1 MREKILNYT
10 IEQLLWAGDTAL
22 IYQIIDDKTAHTLK
36 VLKEEYPSL
45 SAVNR
50 LEREWEIAQSWQN
63 LSGILK
69 PERLLKQGHV
79 PFLIMEN
86 FSGAPLRKWLIPQ
99 APLHITLLV
108 GLHLS
113 AVLMELHRKD
123 IIHGSLTTDL
133 LLFDPEKGVIK
144 LAEYSQISLPGDP
157 LDIAHIPSLSCGQL
171 AYAAPERSGRLHS
184 AIDRRCDIYS
194 WGAILYECACGI
206 PPFSG
211 KNPLT
216 LIHTLLT
223 DTAPDVTKLAT
234 RLPPSLAAIIMRCLS
249 KAADQRYQSAK
260 ELYDLMKWHIE
271 IFQEKGEQAL
281 YDQVPP
287 MPQPLCLTT
296 HKLYG
301 REGVEKN
308 IVAAIAA
315 SETHSQWLA
324 LVGAH
329 GMGKSSLLIQQ
340 YHAALVQHPYST
352 LYRAEAESS
361 NISGA
366 AVRGLLKGLIKKVLS
381 SETPLWEELREQLA
395 AQCEPH
401 KEILLPFLPELS
413 SLLNAPY
420 RSSAVP
426 PEMSHEV
433 YPELSSGPVHLPP
446 YPLIHAIVQ
455 VLASAGTP
463 LLLFVDDI
471 DQIDLDSLTFLANLL
486 HTPPSRH
493 LFLLSSQTAAKLP
506 IPQTGKKLPLL
517 PLTIKEISAYLFDLF
532 NGALNNVSALS
543 KLIWHKTKGLPH
555 AIKEFISEL
564 LHNEIIWFNYR
575 EQQWKWNRD
584 LIRKKS
590 LTDNAIALSRTK
602 ISELGEP
609 CQSLL
614 FLAAQLGIAF
624 DLRLLAHIAKMPL
637 EQCQKAL
644 YPALSTG
651 LLEKMGCLIPSTPS
665 AVPCKPLPA
674 DASDLQYKFSHPLLL
689 ESAAALPCAVAASEA
704 SLDSLCRL
712 QYEAGIYLLEHTSED
727 DFSEKIE
734 QILFHLNNT
743 LTSSTPQG
751 AMCEAIFLADLNLK
765 GCRHAKQMGH
775 LNRAFEYI
783 TIARNLLS
791 VHNWIS
797 HYSLAYEIYLE
808 SVEVAYLVRRFD
820 QVEPLSAI
828 LLEHANSNL
837 DKGRLY
843 TWKVNYYTNSSRP
856 KEAIA
861 AGLTCLRLFDIN
873 LPENPVRWKILL
885 RLACLTVRMGLR
897 GFQQLCALP
906 TMKETTSL
914 FLMEHMAALCTPSFI
929 ANKPLMCL
937 LSLVMIELSLEKG
950 NCSHSSFAYTTY
962 GLTVASAFDAYR
974 HAFAF
979 GELGIYLA
987 NYFDSDFYRCRT
999 NFCMGLFFNH
1009 WLFPR
1014 KECSPYL
1021 NASYLAGAS
1030 CNDVLFTSYLSVNY
1044 GFADGL
1050 FYKNIG
1056 QAAAYPRRFQDE
1068 VIHSKNPLAINYNI
1082 IEERVCEAL
1091 QSREG
1096 LGYVLSTQ
1104 SFNETA
1110 FVQYLREDS
1119 GLQVPYQLYVS
1130 FKGMLLFLFGQYRA
1144 AHDLFTESKG
1154 SREFIKTIRPEFDIV
1169 FYEGMTAAYLL
1180 RDEKSLEKKEKK
1192 LLWDTLQRCRRRF
1205 KMWKKNCEVNYG
1217 ARSALLD
1224 AQAAALSGALNAA
1237 ENLCNEAIKSAQNGE
1252 SIHDEAIANESLAIL
1267 YLSEGVSSAA
1277 AAHLREAHYCFYRW
1291 GAVAKMRQ
1299 LEQLFPQWLAPKHPK
1314 TSSLDAPFFS
1324 KAPALPAKSDIF
1336 KGMSYLTPLI
1346 YTSQAIAALELSG
1359 ENLPPLLDIALH
1371 YAGGDS
1377 SALFHKDAGHW
1388 TIVCE
1393 AKAAGMMQLHLPPQ
1407 AYHEDSHDALA
1418 ALTPLNSAIDNKEL
1432 LTIFTTLSD
1441 TPPRCWDLVIPFLY
1455 DASPPF
1461 ALYLNSCRSP
1471 PFEKD
1476 LLSAMRLLIPQGAMA
1491 GENLLL
1497 NERLTKIT
1505 SKLQNFHTRLE
1516 NYSQRLEQQVEERTK
1531 ELQEKNI
1538 QLQQA
1543 FQQTQLIQQRIVEQE
1558 KFATIGALAQDI
1570 SLEIQEPLS
1579 HINSLLEQVQAP
1591 LLLMYRSTADS
1602 QSNAAAMD
1610 TLQQNIEKISEH
1622 SKRTQA
1628 VIDLLKIS
1636 SATELEDQKLL
1647 SLEALLSA
1655 VISCSQELFMAQTG
1669 RPLLVER
1676 LGPTLESYPIA
1687 SYPDLRHALVNI
1699 LDNSC
1704 YAMKCKI
1711 EATNKEHS
1719 SYTPTLAVAVSVGVA
1734 VDTAAAAE
1742 TRSDGAGAGD
1752 WIEITLSDNGIGI
1765 PGTYQKQVFVPFF
1778 TTKAAGIGHGLGLS
1792 TAYDIITQRCK
1803 GSLTFLSKEGE
1814 FTSFTLRLPT
1824 PS

>member
-45 SAVNR
+45 NAVNR

-86 FSGAPLRKWLIPQ
+86 FSGAPLRNWLIPQ
-99 APLHITLLV
+99 ASLPIILLV

-113 AVLMELHRKD
+113 AVLMELHRNE
-123 IIHGSLTTDL
+123 IIHGSLTSDL
-133 LLFDPEKGVIK
+133 LLLDSEKGVIK

-157 LDIAHIPSLSCGQL
+157 LDRTHTHSLSSGQL

-184 AIDRRCDIYS
+184 AIDGRCDIYS
-194 WGAILYECACGI
+194 WGAILYECACGT

-211 KNPLT
+211 KTPLT
-216 LIHTLLT
+216 LIHNLLT
-223 DTAPDVTKLAT
+223 DPAPDLKELSPW
-234 RLPPSLAAIIMRCLS
+234 LPPSLSAIIMRCLS

-260 ELYDLMKWHIE
+260 ELYDLMKWHID
-271 IFQEKGEQAL
+271 IFHEKGEQAL
-281 YDQVPP
+281 YFELPP
-287 MPQPLCLTT
+287 LPKPLYLTT
-296 HKLYG
+296 NKLYG
-301 REGVEKN
+301 RQEVEKN
-308 IVAAIAA
+308 ITSAIAA

-324 LVGAH
+324 LVGTH

-340 YHAALVQHPYST
+340 YNAALLRYPYSV
-352 LYRAEAESS
+352 LYTAKAESS
-361 NISGA
+361 NISGTA
-366 AVRGLLKGLIKKVLS
+366 LRALLRGLIKKVLS
-381 SETPLWEELREQLA
+381 SETPLWEDFREKLA
-395 AQCEPH
+395 AQCGPH

-413 SLLNAPY
+413 SLLNDPG
-420 RSSAVP
+420 RSSAGP
-426 PEMSHEV
+426 SEV
-433 YPELSSGPVHLPP
+433 FSELPSGPARLPP
-446 YPLIHAIVQ
+446 YPLIHALVQ
-455 VLASAGTP
+455 VLASAGAQ

-471 DQIDLDSLTFLANLL
+471 DQMDLDSLTFLTNLL
-486 HTPPSRH
+486 HTPRSQH
-493 LFLLSSQTAAKLP
+493 LFLLSSQTGSKLP
-506 IPQTGKKLPLL
+506 VPQTGKKLQLL
-517 PLTIKEISAYLFDLF
+517 PLTIKEISAYLSDLF
-532 NGALNNVSALS
+532 NGALNDVEILS
-543 KLIWHKTKGLPH
+543 KLIWHKTKGLPFS
-555 AIKEFISEL
+555 IKQFISEL
-564 LHNEIIWFNYR
+564 IHNEIIWFNYR
-575 EQQWKWNRD
+575 EQQWKWNREQ
-584 LIRKKS
+584 IRKKA
-590 LTDNAIALSRTK
+590 LTDNIIALSRTK
-602 ISELGEP
+602 ISDLGEN

-614 FLAAQLGIAF
+614 FLAAQLGICF
-624 DLRLLAHIAKMPL
+624 DLQLLAHIAKMPL
-637 EQCQKAL
+637 EQCLQR
-644 YPALSTG
+644 LSAAFSAG
-651 LLEKMGCLIPSTPS
+651 IIEGIGSPIPSMPS
-665 AVPCKPLPA
+665 EEPWKPQP
-674 DASDLQYKFSHPLLL
+674 SENNNLQCKFSHPLLH
-689 ESAAALPCAVAASEA
+689 ESAATLPSSLAAAEA
-704 SLDSLCRL
+704 SPGSLCRL
-712 QYEAGIYLLEHTSED
+712 QHEAGMYLLDHTDEE

-734 QILFHLNNT
+734 QILYYLNNT
-743 LTSSTPQG
+743 LTLSTQQG
-751 AMCEAIFLADLNLK
+751 EMSEAIFLAELNLK

-783 TIARNLLS
+783 TIARNLLNAQ
-791 VHNWIS
+791 NWIS

-828 LLEHANSNL
+828 LLKHANSNL

-861 AGLTCLRLFDIN
+861 AGLTCLRLFDID

-885 RLACLTVRMGLR
+885 RLACLTVSMGLR
-897 GFQQLCALP
+897 GLQQLRTLP
-906 TMKETTSL
+906 TMKETRSL

-1056 QAAAYPRRFQDE
+1056 QAAAYPRRFHDE
-1068 VIHSKNPLAINYNI
+1068 VIHSKNPLAIKYNI
-1082 IEERVCEAL
+1082 IEERVCEVL

-1110 FVQYLREDS
+1110 FVQHLREDS

-1144 AHDLFTESKG
+1144 AHDLFTASKG

-1205 KMWKKNCEVNYG
+1205 KMWKKNCEENYG

-1224 AQAAALSGALNAA
+1224 AQAAALSGALTAA

-1252 SIHDEAIANESLAIL
+1252 STHDEAIANESLAML
-1267 YLSEGVSSAA
+1267 YLSEGISSAA

-1291 GAVAKMRQ
+1291 GAVAKIRQ
-1299 LEQLFPQWLAPKHPK
+1299 LEQLYPQWLAPKHPES
-1314 TSSLDAPFFS
+1314 SSLSAPFFS
-1324 KAPALPAKSDIF
+1324 NAPALPAKSDIF

-1346 YTSQAIAALELSG
+1346 CTSQAIAALELSG

-1377 SALFHKDAGHW
+1377 SALFYKDAGHW
-1388 TIVCE
+1388 TLVCE

-1407 AYHEDSHDALA
+1407 AYHEDGHNAIA
-1418 ALTPLNSAIDNKEL
+1418 ALSPLNNAIDNKEL
-1432 LTIFTTLSD
+1432 LTIFTTLPETAPLS
-1441 TPPRCWDLVIPFLY
+1441 WDLVIPFLY

-1497 NERLTKIT
+1497 YERLTKIT

-1516 NYSQRLEQQVEERTK
+1516 SYSQRLEQQVEERTR
-1531 ELQEKNI
+1531 ELQEKNS

-1570 SLEIQEPLS
+1570 SLEIQEPLA

-1591 LLLMYRSTADS
+1591 LLLLHRYAVDS
-1602 QSNAAAMD
+1602 QGNAAAID

-1628 VIDLLKIS
+1628 VIDLLQIS
-1636 SATELEDQKLL
+1636 SATELEDQKIL
-1647 SLEALLSA
+1647 SLEALLSE
-1655 VISCSQELFMAQTG
+1655 VISWSQELFLAQNG
-1669 RPLLVER
+1669 RTLLVER
-1676 LGPTLESYPIA
+1676 RGPTLESYPVA

-1699 LDNSC
+1699 LDNGC
-1704 YAMKCKI
+1704 YAMKCKL
-1711 EATNKEHS
+1711 ETAKKEQS
-1719 SYTPTLAVAVSVGVA
+1719 PYTPTLTIAVAV
-1734 VDTAAAAE
+1734 E
-1742 TRSDGAGAGD
+1742 IAGAQAPGNDESESAAD

-1765 PGTYQKQVFVPFF
+1765 PGICQKQVFVPFF

-1814 FTSFTLRLPT
+1814 FTTFTLRLPYLG
-1824 PS
+1824 